1 MINNSFLFIYIKLN
15 LIFYFFNTKY
25 LTIYLK
31 NLQKDFTKKYIK
43 FCKINLNFNIFFIL
57 IIFTNFYY
65 KFYYFI
71 NFKIF
76 LLN

>member
-43 FCKINLNFNIFFIL
+43 FCKII
-57 IIFTNFYY
+57 
-65 KFYYFI
+65 
-71 NFKIF
+71 
-76 LLN
+76 